1 MNITINKIKHATL
14 LLLIIFISFQT
25 GCVNLKNKY
34 QSSRLLSNLYTA
46 NESTFAEGVAK
57 RIVVPDISNELTV
70 DNIGADC
77 YFIASTDRLST
88 SFNKHHNSFRRVP
101 MASLTKLMTAL
112 IVLKNCDDLQKE
124 YYVTADAVDLDK
136 DVSKANLKAGDK
148 VKVIDLLYGLLIPS
162 GNDAAICLAENLVDN
177 YDNFI
182 VMMNNEAE
190 RLGALNTHF
199 ANPHGLDSEYHFSSA
214 YDLFLITKE
223 LSKYKEFGEITKLK
237 TYTANIVE
245 SNGTIRTEKWVNTN
259 YFITEELLI
268 SGNVDMLA
276 GKTGNTKSAGN
287 CLILLTKDKKTG
299 LQYISVVLNAK
310 SKRNS
315 YYNSNALLSAIVR

>member
-1 MNITINKIKHATL
+1 MAEQLTLFDSDRTLRQKECVDKWIANKCIGTTVCPTGFGKTNIGLMAISRFLNKNPNATVIIAVPSEPIKLQWEEKLEELQLVASVRTYHNT
-14 LLLIIFISFQT
+14 S
-25 GCVNLKNKY
+25 KNKY
-34 QSSRLLSNLYTA
+34 Q
-46 NESTFAEGVAK
+46 
-57 RIVVPDISNELTV
+57 
-70 DNIGADC
+70 C
-77 YFIASTDRLST
+77 
-88 SFNKHHNSFRRVP
+88 
-101 MASLTKLMTAL
+101 
-112 IVLKNCDDLQKE
+112 
-124 YYVTADAVDLDK
+124 
-136 DVSKANLKAGDK
+136 
-148 VKVIDLLYGLLIPS
+148 DLLVLDEIHRVGSEQLIYTFDNVKYKIILGLT
-162 GNDAAICLAENLVDN
+162 AT
-177 YDNFI
+177 F
-182 VMMNNEAE
+182 E
-190 RLGALNTHF
+190 RLDGR
-199 ANPHGLDSEYHFSSA
+199 DK
-214 YDLFLITKE
+214 LISKHCPIVDVVTQQEAIAKGW